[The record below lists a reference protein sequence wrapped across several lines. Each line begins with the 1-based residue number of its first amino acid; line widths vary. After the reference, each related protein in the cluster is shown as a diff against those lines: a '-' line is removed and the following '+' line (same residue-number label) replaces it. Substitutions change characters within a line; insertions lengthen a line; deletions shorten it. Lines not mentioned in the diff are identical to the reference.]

1 MDADEQYVTKRWRHL
16 HIADDTIIG
25 AGTEIRFIPHSGKEI
40 GDCPIIGRGRSRK
53 EAFCAAKAYT
63 VERERQI
70 AEVKEE
76 IKEISHAITEWKDDG
91 DDDTYQSLVYKRIL
105 SLRLQPVLDA
115 LKQGMKQ

>member
-1 MDADEQYVTKRWRHL
+1 MDEHEKYVRERWQYVSEEKCAVVIHELPYYGHGFRFTGLKDRWVR
-16 HIADDTIIG
+16 A
-25 AGTEIRFIPHSGKEI
+25 R
-40 GDCPIIGRGRSRK
+40 
-53 EAFCAAKAYT
+53 AFT

>member
-1 MDADEQYVTKRWRHL
+1 MDEHEKYVRERWQYVSEEKCAVVIHELPSYGHGFRFTGLKDRWVR
-16 HIADDTIIG
+16 A
-25 AGTEIRFIPHSGKEI
+25 R
-40 GDCPIIGRGRSRK
+40 
-53 EAFCAAKAYT
+53 AFT

>member
-1 MDADEQYVTKRWRHL
+1 MDEHERYVREKWERVEAYDHL
-16 HIADDTIIG
+16 EDRPSIVNIYG
-25 AGTEIRFIPHSGKEI
+25 IRPT
-40 GDCPIIGRGRSRK
+40 GRQ
-53 EAFCAAKAYT
+53 FCHYLLCDSWAAAKAFT
-63 VERERQI
+63 VEHERQI

-105 SLRLQPVLDA
+105 SLRLQPVLDS